1 MNIKDIINL
10 LLKRWK
16 LLSIPLLIPFILSII
31 FSFFI
36 AKPMYGAEASVIVGP
51 QINKMPTPYTY
62 SDLLMYEHMVKSYKE
77 VLKSR
82 LVIQNTID
90 KLSLKDNVESIKKNI
105 TVNTIEGTEILK
117 VYYTNNNAGDTAIIV
132 NGLIDSL
139 KEVSASIKGADN
151 IIILD
156 RAVSP
161 QNPISPNKKLNV
173 IVGLLLGIGLALI
186 VLFLVEYKA
195 PTKECENSSDI
206 SANE

>member
-10 LLKRWK
+10 LLKHWK

-51 QINKMPTPYTY
+51 QINKVPNPYTY

-90 KLSLKDNVESIKKNI
+90 KLSLKDNVEAIKKNI

-117 VYYTNNNAGDTAIIV
+117 VYYTNNNAENTAIIA

-139 KEVSASIKGADN
+139 KEVTASIKGADN

-156 RAVSP
+156 RAVAP
-161 QNPISPNKKLNV
+161 QNPISPNKNLNML
-173 IVGLLLGIGLALI
+173 VGLLLGIGLALI
-186 VLFLVEYKA
+186 ILFLVEYKA
-195 PTKECENSSDI
+195 PTKKFENSSDI

>member
-16 LLSIPLLIPFILSII
+16 LLSIALLIPFILSII

-36 AKPMYGAEASVIVGP
+36 AKPVYGAEASVIVGP
-51 QINKMPTPYTY
+51 QISKIPNPYTY

-82 LVIQNTID
+82 LVVQNTID
-90 KLSLKDNVESIKKNI
+90 KLSLKDTVESIKKNI
-105 TVNTIEGTEILK
+105 TINTIEGTEILK
-117 VYYTNNNAGDTAIIV
+117 IYYTNNNPDYTATIV

-139 KEVSASIKGADN
+139 KEVTASIKGADN

-156 RAVSP
+156 RAVYP
-161 QNPISPNKKLNV
+161 EKPISPNKSLNV
-173 IVGLLLGIGLALI
+173 LVGLLLGIGLALI
-186 VLFLVEYKA
+186 ILFLVEYKA
-195 PTKECENSSDI
+195 PTKEYENPLDI